1 MKNKKHN
8 LKYIFTWLI
17 ICSLMV
23 AIMIIIGG
31 LTRSTN
37 SGLSMV
43 EWKIISGIVP
53 PITTND
59 WIELFNKYKQFPEYR
74 LVNQNITLNDFQF
87 IFWMEYIHRIL
98 GRLIFLV
105 VLIPFIFFLKKKLIP
120 QKLKKHF
127 FIIIFLIMAQGLLGW
142 HMVKSGLIDNHD
154 VSQYRL
160 SIHLIM
166 AFIIY
171 GYLLFISLTFYNLI
185 KKRKKYLIKN
195 NKQIFFINFLLI
207 LLILI
212 TVASGGFVA
221 GLDAGLVYNTFPKMG
236 DSYIPHEIFNIKPIY
251 LNFFE
256 NPATVQ
262 FNHRLLG
269 FLTFLAA
276 ILLFVYSKKC
286 KLHKQIQK
294 KMVLIIFVVILQV
307 ILGIGTL
314 LSYVAIPIALTHQL
328 GALILFSLSLWT
340 IKSLPFVSK

>member
-1 MKNKKHN
+1 MKNKKYN
-8 LKYIFTWLI
+8 LKCIFVWLI

-23 AIMIIIGG
+23 AIMVIIGG
-31 LTRSTN
+31 LTRSTD

-43 EWKIISGIVP
+43 EWKIIFGIVP

>member
-1 MKNKKHN
+1 MKNKKYN
-8 LKYIFTWLI
+8 LKCIFTWLI

-127 FIIIFLIMAQGLLGW
+127 FIIIFLIIAQGLLGW
-142 HMVKSGLIDNHD
+142 YMVKSGLIDNHD

>member
-1 MKNKKHN
+1 MKNKKYN
-8 LKYIFTWLI
+8 LKCIFTWLI

-98 GRLIFLV
+98 GRLTFLV

>member
-1 MKNKKHN
+1 MKNKKYN
-8 LKYIFTWLI
+8 LKCIFTWLI

-87 IFWMEYIHRIL
+87 IFWMEYIHRML

>member
-1 MKNKKHN
+1 
-8 LKYIFTWLI
+8 
-17 ICSLMV
+17 MV

>member
-1 MKNKKHN
+1 MKNKKYN
-8 LKYIFTWLI
+8 LKCIFTWLI

-23 AIMIIIGG
+23 AIMVIIGG

-171 GYLLFISLTFYNLI
+171 GYLLFISLAFYNLI

-195 NKQIFFINFLLI
+195 NKQIFFINSLLI

>member
-1 MKNKKHN
+1 MKNKKYN
-8 LKYIFTWLI
+8 LKCIFTWLI

-87 IFWMEYIHRIL
+87 IFWMEYIHRML

-171 GYLLFISLTFYNLI
+171 GYLLFISLAFYNLI

-236 DSYIPHEIFNIKPIY
+236 DSYIPHEIFNMKPIY

>member
-1 MKNKKHN
+1 MKNKKYN
-8 LKYIFTWLI
+8 LKCIFTWLI

>member
-1 MKNKKHN
+1 MKNKKYN
-8 LKYIFTWLI
+8 LKCIFTWLI

-23 AIMIIIGG
+23 AIMVIIGG
-31 LTRSTN
+31 LTRSTD

-43 EWKIISGIVP
+43 EWKIIFGIVP

>member
-1 MKNKKHN
+1 
-8 LKYIFTWLI
+8 
-17 ICSLMV
+17 
-23 AIMIIIGG
+23 
-31 LTRSTN
+31 
-37 SGLSMV
+37 
-43 EWKIISGIVP
+43 
-53 PITTND
+53 
-59 WIELFNKYKQFPEYR
+59 
-74 LVNQNITLNDFQF
+74 
-87 IFWMEYIHRIL
+87 MEYIHRML

-171 GYLLFISLTFYNLI
+171 GYLLFISLAFYNLI

-195 NKQIFFINFLLI
+195 NKQIFFINSLLI

>member
-1 MKNKKHN
+1 MKNKKYN
-8 LKYIFTWLI
+8 LKCIFTWLI

-87 IFWMEYIHRIL
+87 IFWMEYIHRML

-127 FIIIFLIMAQGLLGW
+127 FIIIFLIIAQGLLGW

-195 NKQIFFINFLLI
+195 NKQIFFINSLLI

>member
-1 MKNKKHN
+1 MKNKKYN
-8 LKYIFTWLI
+8 LKCIFTWLI

-294 KMVLIIFVVILQV
+294 KMVLIIFMVILQV

>member
-1 MKNKKHN
+1 MKNKKYN
-8 LKYIFTWLI
+8 LKCIFTWLI

-195 NKQIFFINFLLI
+195 NKQIFFINSLLI

>member
-1 MKNKKHN
+1 MKNKKYN
-8 LKYIFTWLI
+8 LKCIFTWLI

-31 LTRSTN
+31 LTRSTD

-43 EWKIISGIVP
+43 EWKIIFGIVP

-105 VLIPFIFFLKKKLIP
+105 VLIPFIFFLKKKLMP
-120 QKLKKHF
+120 
-127 FIIIFLIMAQGLLGW
+127 AQGLLGW
-142 HMVKSGLIDNHD
+142 YMVKSGLIDNHD

-195 NKQIFFINFLLI
+195 NKQIFFINS

>member
-1 MKNKKHN
+1 MKNKKYN
-8 LKYIFTWLI
+8 LKCIFTWLI

-105 VLIPFIFFLKKKLIP
+105 VLIPFIFFLKKKLIA

>member
-1 MKNKKHN
+1 MKNKKYN
-8 LKYIFTWLI
+8 LKCIFTWLI

-43 EWKIISGIVP
+43 EWKIIFGIVP

>member
-8 LKYIFTWLI
+8 LKCIFTWLI

-23 AIMIIIGG
+23 AIMIVIGG

-53 PITTND
+53 PITAND
-59 WIELFNKYKQFPEYR
+59 WIEFFNKYKQFPEYR

-87 IFWMEYIHRIL
+87 IFWMEYIHRIF

-120 QKLKKHF
+120 EKLKKHF
-127 FIIIFLIMAQGLLGW
+127 FIIIFLIIAQGLLGW
-142 HMVKSGLIDNHD
+142 YMVKSGLIDNRD

-195 NKQIFFINFLLI
+195 NKQIFFINSLLI

-236 DSYIPHEIFNIKPIY
+236 DSYIPHEIFNMKPIY

-262 FNHRLLG
+262 FSHRLLG
-269 FLTFLAA
+269 FLTFVAA

-294 KMVLIIFVVILQV
+294 KMALIIFVVTLQV

>member
-1 MKNKKHN
+1 MKNKKYN
-8 LKYIFTWLI
+8 LKCIFVWLI

-23 AIMIIIGG
+23 AIMVIIGG

-127 FIIIFLIMAQGLLGW
+127 FIIIFLIIAQGLLGW
-142 HMVKSGLIDNHD
+142 YMVKSGLIDNHD

-195 NKQIFFINFLLI
+195 NKQIFFINSLLI

>member
-1 MKNKKHN
+1 MKNKKYN
-8 LKYIFTWLI
+8 LKCIFTWLI

-87 IFWMEYIHRIL
+87 IFWMEYIHRML

-127 FIIIFLIMAQGLLGW
+127 FIIIFLIMVQGLLGW

-195 NKQIFFINFLLI
+195 NKQIFFINSLLI

-236 DSYIPHEIFNIKPIY
+236 DSYIPHEIFNMKPIY

>member
-1 MKNKKHN
+1 MKNKKYN
-8 LKYIFTWLI
+8 LKCIFTWLI

-171 GYLLFISLTFYNLI
+171 GYLLFISLAFYNLI

-195 NKQIFFINFLLI
+195 NKQIFFINSLLI

>member
-1 MKNKKHN
+1 MKNKKYN
-8 LKYIFTWLI
+8 LKCIFIWLI
-17 ICSLMV
+17 VCSLMV
-23 AIMIIIGG
+23 AIMIVIGG

-59 WIELFNKYKQFPEYR
+59 WVELFNKYKQFPEYR

-120 QKLKKHF
+120 EKLKKHF
-127 FIIIFLIMAQGLLGW
+127 FIIIFLIIAQGLLGW
-142 HMVKSGLIDNHD
+142 YMVKSGLIDNHD

-195 NKQIFFINFLLI
+195 NKQIFFINSLLI

-294 KMVLIIFVVILQV
+294 KMALIIFVVILQV

>member
-1 MKNKKHN
+1 MKNKKYN
-8 LKYIFTWLI
+8 LKCIFTWLI

-87 IFWMEYIHRIL
+87 IFWMEYIHRML

-127 FIIIFLIMAQGLLGW
+127 FIIIFLIIVQGLLGW
-142 HMVKSGLIDNHD
+142 YMVKSGLIDNHD

>member
-1 MKNKKHN
+1 MKNKKYN
-8 LKYIFTWLI
+8 LKCIFTWLI

-87 IFWMEYIHRIL
+87 IFWMEYIHRML

-185 KKRKKYLIKN
+185 KKRKK
-195 NKQIFFINFLLI
+195 
-207 LLILI
+207 
-212 TVASGGFVA
+212 
-221 GLDAGLVYNTFPKMG
+221 
-236 DSYIPHEIFNIKPIY
+236 
-251 LNFFE
+251 
-256 NPATVQ
+256 
-262 FNHRLLG
+262 
-269 FLTFLAA
+269 
-276 ILLFVYSKKC
+276 
-286 KLHKQIQK
+286 
-294 KMVLIIFVVILQV
+294 
-307 ILGIGTL
+307 
-314 LSYVAIPIALTHQL
+314 
-328 GALILFSLSLWT
+328 
-340 IKSLPFVSK
+340 

>member
-1 MKNKKHN
+1 MKNKKYN
-8 LKYIFTWLI
+8 LKCIFTWLI

-236 DSYIPHEIFNIKPIY
+236 DSYIPHGIFNIKPIY

>member
-1 MKNKKHN
+1 MKNKKYN
-8 LKYIFTWLI
+8 LKCIFTWLI

-43 EWKIISGIVP
+43 EWKIIFGIVP

-195 NKQIFFINFLLI
+195 NKQIFFINSLLI